1 MNEYWSGT
9 DDIPGCGD
17 MAAENAYASS
27 YNATIDAVMKNK
39 YMEKERKKM
48 KQNKAL
54 MDWAAKRRKEKSKS
68 KGDRYTVEIIF
79 ENN

>member
-1 MNEYWSGT
+1 MKYYNGT

-17 MAAENAYASS
+17 ISAENSYFSS

-39 YMEKERKKM
+39 YVEKERKKM
-48 KQNKAL
+48 KQNKVL
-54 MDWAAKRRKEKSKS
+54 MDWAAKRRKEKSKA

-79 ENN
+79 NN